1 MNKLSEQDIEE
12 LKEFLTLG
20 ACEYSGIEE
29 VVSDLVYETLQKFPT
44 TCYYADEIGLIDS
57 EEEFEVFAV
66 LDEFISIF
74 WNKAVEKILNVISI
88 Q

>member
-1 MNKLSEQDIEE
+1 MSKLSEQNIEE

-29 VVSDLVYETLQKFPT
+29 VVSDLVYETLQEFPT
-44 TCYYADEIGLIDS
+44 ACYYADEIGLTDG
-57 EEEFEVFAV
+57 EEEFTG
-66 LDEFISIF
+66 LDEFISEF
-74 WNKAVEKILNVISI
+74 WNKAIEKILNVIST

>member
-1 MNKLSEQDIEE
+1 MSKLSEQDIEE

-44 TCYYADEIGLIDS
+44 TCYYVDEIGLIDS
-57 EEEFEVFAV
+57 EEEFAE
-66 LDEFISIF
+66 LDEFIFEF
-74 WNKAVEKILNVISI
+74 WNKAIEKILNVVST